1 MVTLSGTDLIELL
14 DFISPDR
21 EQDPEQLE
29 SEVTII
35 QKQEAFTSTD
45 GEDRPAGLYAFL
57 TECPEEGLYGP
68 IGARDLLKVA
78 LFTMQDGE
86 PWGLWASGHHRKAD
100 FLIKANEVIAGVN
113 YAPVTIDQVEHGHAY
128 YDSGLPECNLMEAE
142 QGQPG
147 AFPITWVRGDMLTYP
162 GE

>member
-1 MVTLSGTDLIELL
+1 MITLSGNDLIELL

-21 EQDPEQLE
+21 EQDSEQLE

-35 QKQEAFTSTD
+35 QKREAFTSLD
-45 GEDRPAGLYAFL
+45 GEDKSAGLYAFL
-57 TECPEEGLYGP
+57 TEYPEEGLYGP
-68 IGARDLLKVA
+68 IGARDLIKVA

-86 PWGLWASGHHRKAD
+86 PWGLWASGHHSKAD
-100 FLIKANEVIAGVN
+100 FLTKANEVIADLN

-147 AFPITWVRGDMLTYP
+147 AFPITWVRGDKITYP